1 VAREAVRVDSTDA
14 SERSGEDWIA
24 VGRLGKTFGL
34 HGEIVVHRLTDSDE
48 TFRPGKEFVLASRRE
63 RREVCIAALREL
75 PTKLVV
81 RFEGLDSVEDI
92 QPWVGSTLEV
102 RARELP
108 ELEEGSYYHFQLIG
122 LEVYAADGRLLGTLE
137 EILETAGNDVFC
149 VRDGRREIL
158 VPAIRDAIASIDPQA
173 GRVVLK
179 DMEGLIEP

>member
-1 VAREAVRVDSTDA
+1 MDNGDA
-14 SERSGEDWIA
+14 GEHCAEDWIA

-34 HGEIVVHRLTDSDE
+34 HGEVVVHRLTDSDE
-48 TFRPGKEFVLASRRE
+48 LFRPGRDLVLASRRE
-63 RREVCIAALREL
+63 RRSVRVAARREL

-81 RFEGLDSVEDI
+81 RFEGLEDVDDI
-92 QPWVGSTLEV
+92 QPWVGSTVEV

-108 ELEEGSYYHFQLIG
+108 KLEEGSYYHFQLIG
-122 LEVYAADGRLLGTLE
+122 LEVFAADGRSLGRLA

-158 VPAIRDAIASIDPQA
+158 VPVIRDAIASIDLAA

-179 DMEGLIEP
+179 DLKGLIQP